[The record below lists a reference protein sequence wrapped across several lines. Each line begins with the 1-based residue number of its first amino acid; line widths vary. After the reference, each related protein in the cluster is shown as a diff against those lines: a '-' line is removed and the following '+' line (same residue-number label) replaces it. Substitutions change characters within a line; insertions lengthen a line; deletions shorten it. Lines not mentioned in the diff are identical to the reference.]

1 MECCSQTMGMF
12 DHAEDTV
19 DHTQNKG
26 WLGDQH
32 GRSILAVLVS
42 VPKHK
47 AVLLQTRQIVPSP
60 SEKAGTKGLHSQ
72 LLLAVLLPRTSDDP
86 YFCFLVSPFS
96 DIFWKQVPLAVMK
109 YDPTARLYTNY
120 IWFISYGHMT
130 GWSAATDSNLIKSH
144 GQITGWAPLAVA
156 VNKDPTVRW
165 CNEKDSQ
172 SNKIVQTKWSFV
184 LINFKNENLSIR
196 N

>member
-1 MECCSQTMGMF
+1 M
-12 DHAEDTV
+12 
-19 DHTQNKG
+19 
-26 WLGDQH
+26 
-32 GRSILAVLVS
+32 LVS

-109 YDPTARLYTNY
+109 YDPTARLYTNC
-120 IWFISYGHMT
+120 IWFRSYGHMT
-130 GWSAATDSNLIKSH
+130 GSSAATDSNLIKSH

-156 VNKDPTVRW
+156 VNKDPTAWW
-165 CNEKDSQ
+165 CSGKDSQ

-184 LINFKNENLSIR
+184 LINFKNENLSVR